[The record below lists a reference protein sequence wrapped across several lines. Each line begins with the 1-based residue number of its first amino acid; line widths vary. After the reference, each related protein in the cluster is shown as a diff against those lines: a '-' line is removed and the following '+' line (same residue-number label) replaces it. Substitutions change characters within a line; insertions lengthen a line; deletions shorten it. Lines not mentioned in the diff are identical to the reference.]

1 MISPAANNRGSRW
14 LFIVEVAVVAAIFC
28 LDWRHLLPL
37 SKTPFLFALG
47 WISLRLRGQGWK
59 DVGLRPARP
68 LGKFLFIGIA
78 VGVGM
83 EALELF
89 ATQPVLTSVLGK
101 GPDLSL
107 LNSLIGNVKVL
118 VVALVLAWVL
128 AALGEEI
135 VWRGYLMN
143 RMAGVIGGSK
153 GGWMISFILVAI
165 LFGFAHFPQGVTGIA
180 ENIIDGAIL
189 GLLYLATGRNL
200 LAPIIAHGIQDTVDV
215 LLIYSGHYPG
225 I

>member
-14 LFIVEVAVVAAIFC
+14 LFIVEVAIVAAIFC

-37 SKTPFLFALG
+37 SKTPFLFVLG

-59 DVGLRPARP
+59 DVGFRIAPNWLI
-68 LGKFLFIGIA
+68 LLVIGLL

-89 ATQPVLTSVLGK
+89 ATQPILTNVLGK

-118 VVALVLAWVL
+118 VVALVLAWV
-128 AALGEEI
+128 
-135 VWRGYLMN
+135 
-143 RMAGVIGGSK
+143 
-153 GGWMISFILVAI
+153 
-165 LFGFAHFPQGVTGIA
+165 
-180 ENIIDGAIL
+180 
-189 GLLYLATGRNL
+189 
-200 LAPIIAHGIQDTVDV
+200 
-215 LLIYSGHYPG
+215 
-225 I
+225 